1 MQHLNEALGKRLRLA
16 RTAAG
21 LSQQLAADRSGLG
34 MQSLSRYER
43 GLREPPLASLRALAE
58 LYGMPLSSLLADAS
72 GNFLHSSPELA
83 NVRVPEHLPEVPIL
97 GYVSAGEPRDE
108 WELNL
113 GLMPVS
119 DRFLR
124 RYPRAFAL
132 VVSGDSLSGDGI
144 HDGEILVVDPDAVIE
159 VGKIYIVR
167 LEDGEI
173 CARHLIIEEG
183 QVRLQSSNHL
193 YEDLRVTGV
202 QVIGKVV
209 GHFRDFGF

>member
-1 MQHLNEALGKRLRLA
+1 M
-16 RTAAG
+16 
-21 LSQQLAADRSGLG
+21 
-34 MQSLSRYER
+34 
-43 GLREPPLASLRALAE
+43 
-58 LYGMPLSSLLADAS
+58 
-72 GNFLHSSPELA
+72 
-83 NVRVPEHLPEVPIL
+83 
-97 GYVSAGEPRDE
+97 
-108 WELNL
+108 
-113 GLMPVS
+113 
-119 DRFLR
+119 
-124 RYPRAFAL
+124 